1 MVTPDHQE
9 ITRLQEALV
18 ALESQREI
26 LGDTVVEPLIQAS
39 RKQLAELQSRLET
52 PQQQRKLATI
62 LFADVVAS
70 TRLGQHLEAD
80 EVLEMM
86 DRILN
91 RLSQP
96 VEKFGGRIT
105 RYQGDGFKAVFG
117 VPVAQEND
125 PEQAVR
131 AGLGILE
138 TATQLARELQVQHGI
153 ESFQVRVGVNTGL
166 VAIGGETEAQ
176 DTVMGQA
183 VNLAARLESAA
194 PPGGLLISHFT
205 YQHVRGIFDLE
216 LLPPIQAKGFEEPVP
231 VYLVKRPKPRS
242 LRATNRGV
250 EGVVTRMVGRQS
262 ELIYLQDALMNAIE
276 EGEGQVVTVS
286 GEAGI
291 GKSRLLIEF
300 QNWIEFL
307 PADVQLYHGQA
318 KLESQHVPYALL
330 RNLFAYRFQIQDSD
344 PPGVVCAKFEQ
355 EVAKAMAAPPVSFG
369 RQTLSLESSASELQ
383 NGMDKG
389 KDHAHFIGH
398 LLGFGIYDSPFL
410 QGLLEDPQALRNR
423 GLISLREYFK
433 AASRQAPVVLFL
445 EDIHW
450 ADDSSLDAIKDLGR
464 LAAEHPLV
472 LVCLTRPNLYES
484 RPFWGEGQEYY
495 QKLELKPLSK
505 RESRQL
511 VEEILQYVDEVP
523 PDLRDLILQAAE
535 GNPFYIEEMIKM
547 LIEQDVIVRHALGS
561 EDGERWQVM
570 EDTLTQIQV
579 PATLTGVLQAR
590 LDSLQADERRI
601 IQQAS
606 VVGRVFWD
614 QAVHFLHANSNGA
627 SSFDSFN
634 ELFESLR
641 AKEMVFRRED
651 SVIAGAQEYAFKN
664 DVLREVTYNS
674 VLVRERKT
682 YHGLVADWLLS
693 NSQPRAGEFL
703 GLVAEHLE
711 LAGRVEEAAGI
722 LTQTADLALSNYSN
736 REARDYYLRALNL
749 KPTETLKAQ
758 ILTGLGRVFS
768 RQGSYQKAIEQW
780 EQAIQV
786 CRKQHD
792 VPGLARIYT
801 LAMRASNPHYPQ
813 QAMQFAH
820 QALSLT
826 HRLVESPAKAHLL
839 HQVGRS
845 YFFSGLPDK
854 AAEYCQ
860 LALEMGERL
869 GDVAVQPDTFTTVG
883 LLPNKSGEQAIQV
896 LTKAEQLAESQQ
908 LFYILGRVRNNLAT
922 IALTNTGDYQ
932 ASLLYSLK
940 SAETQRLR
948 GDVEFELNAFNLA
961 AVIKL
966 YLGDLDGG
974 EALLEYIKSRLD
986 EDRGLDVVY
995 TTWLRWRALYL
1006 AMKGKWEEALEPAW
1020 EAYERIERMKNYQ
1033 HMFDF
1038 LVSSLLQ
1045 VLLEVDRFYQV
1056 QNWEPV
1062 ESVVKQVIDRPGEI
1076 NNSAACSWMSAV
1088 YSSQNRLEEAGQ
1100 WLLKAR
1106 QQLGDESPILNRWVY
1121 ARAEIALAKAKQDW
1135 ETAEQVLD
1143 RFIHFMDKLG
1153 HRWEVARAWLDW
1165 GDVCVSRGA
1174 AGDLEQAR
1182 ELYKKSL
1189 ALFTEMGAQGYV
1201 GVVGVRLNN
1210 PQVF

>member
-9 ITRLQEALV
+9 ITRLQEALT

-39 RKQLAELQSRLET
+39 REQLAELQSRLET

-86 DRILN
+86 DRILK

-117 VPVAQEND
+117 VPVAREND

-138 TATQLARELQVQHGI
+138 TATQLARELQEQHGI
-153 ESFQVRVGVNTGL
+153 EAFQVRVGVNTGL

-262 ELIYLQDALMNAIE
+262 ELIYHQDALMNAIE

-291 GKSRLLIEF
+291 GKSRLLIEL
-300 QNWIEFL
+300 QKWIELL
-307 PADVQLYHGQA
+307 PTEVQLFQGQA
-318 KLESQHVPYALL
+318 KLESKHIPYGLI
-330 RNLFAYRFQIQDSD
+330 RDLFTRHLQIQDSD
-344 PPGVVCAKFEQ
+344 PPQVAREKIEQGVQ
-355 EVAKAMAAPPVSFG
+355 KALIDFPPSPGKASSSFIAPG
-369 RQTLSLESSASELQ
+369 EKLQ
-383 NGMDKG
+383 NDGFHYKER
-389 KDHAHFIGH
+389 AHLIGH

-464 LAAEHPLV
+464 ITAEYPLM
-472 LVCLTRPNLYES
+472 LVCLARPILYER
-484 RPFWGEGQEYY
+484 RPYWGEGQDYHRR
-495 QKLELKPLSK
+495 LDLKPLSK

-511 VEEILQYVDEVP
+511 VEEILRNMKQISS
-523 PDLRDLILQAAE
+523 DLRDMVVQSAE
-535 GNPFYIEEMIKM
+535 GNPFYIEELIKM
-547 LIEQDVIVRHALGS
+547 LIEQGVIVGS
-561 EDGERWQVM
+561 DISPDRMSSWSVMSDQLAQV
-570 EDTLTQIQV
+570 QV

-590 LDSLQADERRI
+590 LDSLQSDERRI

-606 VVGRVFWD
+606 VIGRVFWD
-614 QAVHFLHANSNGA
+614 QALAYVHENSIEQVDLKQIGEILNR
-627 SSFDSFN
+627 
-634 ELFESLR
+634 LR
-641 AKEMVFRRED
+641 DKEMVFRRED
-651 SVIAGAQEYAFKN
+651 SVIDGTQEYIFKN
-664 DVLREVTYNS
+664 DVLREVAYDT
-674 VLVRERKT
+674 VLIKDRKV
-682 YHGLVADWLLS
+682 YHGLVADWLLTKS
-693 NSQPRAGEFL
+693 HARVGEYY

-711 LAGRVEEAAGI
+711 FATRIEEASNYFTLAGNQALDNYANLEAQGF
-722 LTQTADLALSNYSN
+722 
-736 REARDYYLRALNL
+736 YLRALDLNPSHQL
-749 KPTETLKAQ
+749 AVK
-758 ILTGLGRVFS
+758 ILTAIGRS
-768 RQGSYQKAIEQW
+768 YARQGLYQKAKEYWQQGVDICREQNDL
-780 EQAIQV
+780 
-786 CRKQHD
+786 H
-792 VPGLARIYT
+792 GLVRLYT
-801 LAMRASNPHYPQ
+801 LAIRTANPHFNHDAMEFSQ
-813 QAMQFAH
+813 QAM
-820 QALSLT
+820 T
-826 HRLVESPAKAHLL
+826 LVPQMEESSSTAHLL
-839 HQVGRS
+839 HQIGRT
-845 YFFSGLPDK
+845 YHFNRLYDQ
-854 AAEYCQ
+854 ALEYCQ
-860 LALEMGERL
+860 SALSMGERL
-869 GDVAVQPDTFTTVG
+869 GDTSVQADALTTIGILPD
-883 LLPNKSGEQAIQV
+883 KSGEQAIQV
-896 LTKAEQLAESQQ
+896 LTRAERLAESQQ
-908 LFYILGRVRNNLAT
+908 LYYILGRVRNNLAT

-932 ASLLYSLK
+932 SALVHSLG
-940 SAETQRLR
+940 SAEVQRLR
-948 GDVEFELNAFNLA
+948 GDIDYELAALNLA

-966 YLGDLDGG
+966 YLGDLTGG
-974 EALLEYIKSRLD
+974 RVLIEHIQCRLD
-986 EDRGLDVVY
+986 ENPGLDMVR
-995 TTWLRWRALYL
+995 TSLLRWSGLYKVMVGDW
-1006 AMKGKWEEALEPAW
+1006 ADALEDIRQ
-1020 EAYERIERMKNYQ
+1020 AYELIKLTNNNQ
-1033 HMFDF
+1033 QIFDY
-1038 LVSSLLQ
+1038 LVSSILPA
-1045 VLLEVDRFYQV
+1045 LLEVDRFYQV

-1062 ESVVKQVIDRPGEI
+1062 ELVVKQVIDRPGEI

-1100 WLLKAR
+1100 WLLKAS
-1106 QQLGDESPILNRWVY
+1106 QQLGDEPPILNRWVY

-1189 ALFTEMGAQGYV
+1189 ALFTEIGAQGYV
-1201 GVVGVRLNN
+1201 GVVGARLDN